1 MWREG
6 GRGMV
11 GLRGDGLGGG
21 GGGGGGSRCSPALSS
36 TSSR

>member
-21 GGGGGGSRCSPALSS
+21 GGGGGSRCSPALSS